1 MYVFFNLL
9 VVNEGFFYIVCW
21 EIIDKIVV
29 EWIILYFFVSVLY
42 ILKYENIFF
51 NFYVVVRLKFMF

>member
-1 MYVFFNLL
+1 MFFLIYWWL
-9 VVNEGFFYIVCW
+9 MKEFIYIVCG

>member
-1 MYVFFNLL
+1 MFFLIYWWLMKEFIN
-9 VVNEGFFYIVCW
+9 IVCW

>member
-1 MYVFFNLL
+1 MFFLIYWWLMKEFIN
-9 VVNEGFFYIVCW
+9 IVCW
-21 EIIDKIVV
+21 EIIDKIVE